1 MRIDELKEQVK
12 TLTGEVRSLI
22 DSKDIDG
29 AKAKREELRQAKEML
44 ALEEELEQEEIRDL
58 QKQKEERKDD
68 VKMEN
73 REQQTAKEL
82 RAIIKAA
89 TGKKVTEEERALLA
103 NNGQNGEGY
112 ILPAT
117 VSTKI
122 VELIRQYKSMR
133 DVVGHIPTSTLTGSF
148 PVENFETVSELVDFA
163 EDGTGE
169 LTEAKDIKFKNVSYT
184 LKEKGAFIALSNTL
198 LNMTDNDLIG
208 YVAKV
213 FAKKAIITENKMAIA
228 SLGKDKTKKDLKD
241 WKALKKS
248 LNVDLDPAVL
258 YGCVIVTN
266 QDGFDYL
273 DSLEDK
279 MGRPILQPNPADAT
293 KKMFNGYRIEVFSNS
308 MLPTVESKA
317 PIFYGNLEEAVKIV
331 DNGAYSFATS
341 DQAGF
346 LKNVTYARIIE
357 HIDCVQV
364 DNSDKLYCYG
374 ELPVGT
380 VIPASK

>member
-22 DSKDIDG
+22 DAKDIDG

-44 ALEEELEQEEIRDL
+44 ALEEDLEQEEIRDL

-82 RAIIKAA
+82 RAIIKVAS
-89 TGKKVTEEERALLA
+89 GKSINEEERALLA

-112 ILPAT
+112 ILPQT

-122 VELIRQYKSMR
+122 VELIRQYKSLR
-133 DVVGHIPTSTLTGSF
+133 DVVGHMTTSTLTGSF
-148 PVENFETVSELVDFA
+148 PIENFETVSGLVDFV
-163 EDGTGE
+163 EDGTNE
-169 LTEAKDIKFKNVSYT
+169 LTESKDIKFKNVSYT

-198 LNMTDNDLIG
+198 LNMTDNDLIN

-213 FAKKAIITENKMAIA
+213 FAKKAIITENKMAIET
-228 SLGKDKTKKDLKD
+228 LGKGKSKKALAD
-241 WKALKKS
+241 WKSLKKS

-258 YGCVIVTN
+258 YGCLIVTN
-266 QDGFDYL
+266 QDGFAFL

-279 MGRPILQPNPADAT
+279 MGRPILQSDPTNPT
-293 KKMFNGYRIEVFSNS
+293 KKMFNGYKIEVFSNT
-308 MLPTVESKA
+308 MLPTVDKKA
-317 PIFYGNLEEAVKIV
+317 PIIYGNLEEAVKFV
-331 DNGAYSFATS
+331 DNGKYSFATS

-357 HIDCVQV
+357 HVDCVQI

-374 ELPVGT
+374 ELS
-380 VIPASK
+380 IEEPASK

>member
-1 MRIDELKEQVK
+1 MRIDEIKEQIK
-12 TLTGEVRSLI
+12 NLTGEVRNLTN
-22 DSKDIDG
+22 SKDLEG
-29 AKAKREELRQAKEML
+29 AKTKMEELRALKETL
-44 ALEEELEQEEIRDL
+44 KIEEELAEEEMRDL
-58 QKQKEERKDD
+58 KRQEERKDD
-68 VKMEN
+68 IKMEN
-73 REQQTAKEL
+73 REQKTAMEL

-89 TGKKVTEEERALLA
+89 TGRKVSEEERALLA
-103 NNGQNGEGY
+103 NNGQNGEGF

-133 DVVGHIPTSTLTGSF
+133 DIVGHMPTSTLTGSF

-163 EDGTGE
+163 EDGTSE
-169 LTEAKDIKFKNVSYT
+169 LKEANDIKFKNVSYA

-228 SLGKDKTKKDLKD
+228 SLGKGKTKKDLKD

-248 LNVDLDPAVL
+248 LNIDLDPAVL

-279 MGRPILQPNPADAT
+279 MGRPVLQPNPTDAT

-308 MLPTVESKA
+308 MLPTTKESKA
-317 PIFYGNLEEAVKIV
+317 PVFYGNLEEAVKIV
-331 DNGAYSFATS
+331 DNGTYSFATS

-374 ELPVGT
+374 ELPVET
-380 VIPASK
+380 VLPASK